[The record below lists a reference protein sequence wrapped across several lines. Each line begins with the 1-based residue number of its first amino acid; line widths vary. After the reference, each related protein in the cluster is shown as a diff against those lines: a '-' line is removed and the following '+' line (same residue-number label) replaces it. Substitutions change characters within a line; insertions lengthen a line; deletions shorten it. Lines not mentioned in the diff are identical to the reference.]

1 MSAAIIDFIDTAEG
15 EEPYSN
21 ILSQDFARLRRCPI
35 VLYIRGLTLGNL
47 RGILRASA
55 GEASMSKTRVFKS
68 GNSQAVRIPAELAYA
83 DTDIDLEIT
92 RLGDV
97 ITIFPARNS
106 LSDAVAALRRMPRP
120 PRVEKREPIEVPVRR
135 RD

>member
-1 MSAAIIDFIDTAEG
+1 LGWSTDRSARPGA
-15 EEPYSN
+15 
-21 ILSQDFARLRRCPI
+21 
-35 VLYIRGLTLGNL
+35 IRG
-47 RGILRASA
+47 AS
-55 GEASMSKTRVFKS
+55 
-68 GNSQAVRIPAELAYA
+68 ELAYA

-106 LSDAVAALRRMPRP
+106 LKDAVAALRRMPKP
-120 PRVEKREPIEVPVRR
+120 TRVEKRQPIDVPLRR

>member
-1 MSAAIIDFIDTAEG
+1 MPRT
-15 EEPYSN
+15 
-21 ILSQDFARLRRCPI
+21 
-35 VLYIRGLTLGNL
+35 
-47 RGILRASA
+47 RA
-55 GEASMSKTRVFKS
+55 FKS

-83 DTDIDLEIT
+83 DTDLDLEIN

-106 LSDAVAALRRMPRP
+106 MSDVVAALRRMPKPR
-120 PRVEKREPIEVPVRR
+120 RVEKRQPIEVPMRR

>member
-1 MSAAIIDFIDTAEG
+1 MCSRAVYTRIDI
-15 EEPYSN
+15 PYRRHHLHAQ
-21 ILSQDFARLRRCPI
+21 LSRFALESDSMPR
-35 VLYIRGLTLGNL
+35 T
-47 RGILRASA
+47 RA
-55 GEASMSKTRVFKS
+55 FKS

-106 LSDAVAALRRMPRP
+106 LKDAVAALRRMPKP
-120 PRVEKREPIEVPVRR
+120 ARVEKRQAIDVPRRR